1 MCRGTD
7 HGGRRCPGDNSAARL
22 RRYHNQR
29 ARSAYAGTD
38 LQDPRHVEPESPPDP
53 VDEAWERH
61 YQAREN
67 LRNLLAGDAGA
78 EEITAATFEVGDSLR
93 MIAEVKYGAPSDEE
107 VSAQVKDLDEREG
120 HILDTRRAKH
130 VAQIKH
136 ISQEVAKYVKAE
148 DAASPSF
155 ASDRALLRMREADP
169 ESFEQMMSLEEE
181 LRNSFN
187 SYSTSYREHRAA
199 VVNGFVQARAAA
211 YRQALQDSG
220 VAFHSADV
228 GASLTTE
235 RTTGKARAVMSEA
248 LGNVP
253 QTWVDASNLSVEDGG
268 PPLRVWQSKRRA
280 HYVSLKYKKAAMET
294 VNGRIVDRGSK
305 GAEWTPEL
313 GTLEFYEL
321 TKTPP
326 DNLTVYCPQ
335 RPLEEGEWYQIPLD
349 WDLRGRDK
357 PDGEGWQETVINGK
371 RAWYRHDLNP
381 DGQGWRQEA
390 EITIPHARDARDKKP
405 QSVALHEFSHRTEDV
420 LPDAA
425 RISQAFLEARTKDEA
440 PTWLGEGYQ
449 KSEVTRRDNFSN
461 PYVGKYYKGGGT
473 EVLSMGM
480 EELWY
485 GRHGG
490 FICEAEDAHY
500 RAIILG
506 SMAHTGAPRQEAS

>member
-7 HGGRRCPGDNSAARL
+7 HGGRRCPGDSSAARL

-38 LQDPRHVEPESPPDP
+38 LQDPRHVEPETPPDP

-93 MIAEVKYGAPSDEE
+93 MIAEAKYGAPSDEE

-130 VAQIKH
+130 VAQVKH
-136 ISQEVAKYVKAE
+136 ISQEVAKYVRAE
-148 DAASPSF
+148 DASNPSF

-169 ESFEQMMSLEEE
+169 ESFEQMMSQEEE

-187 SYSTSYREHRAA
+187 SYPANYREHREA
-199 VVNGFVQARAAA
+199 VVNGFVQARAEA

-220 VAFHSADV
+220 VAFHSTDV

-235 RTTGKARAVMSEA
+235 RTTGKARAIMNEA

-280 HYVSLKYKKAAMET
+280 HYMSNRSTEVRSET
-294 VNGRIVDRGSK
+294 AKTFIADYSRR
-305 GAEWTPEL
+305 AEGWEPKP
-313 GTLEFYEL
+313 GTEAFYEHS
-321 TKTPP
+321 KTPP
-326 DNLTVYCPQ
+326 KNANTSIKDRDL
-335 RPLEEGEWYQIPLD
+335 GEDEWFVTPMEWEYNGWGEP
-349 WDLRGRDK
+349 RGR
-357 PDGEGWQETVINGK
+357 GWEEVVIRG
-371 RAWYRHDLNP
+371 RAAWHRP
-381 DGQGWRQEA
+381 IVTQATQGWRQEA

-405 QSVALHEFSHRTEDV
+405 QSVALHEFSHRTEEV

-425 RISQAFLEARTKDEA
+425 RISQAFLEARTKGEA

-506 SMAHTGAPRQEAS
+506 SMAYTGTPRQEAS